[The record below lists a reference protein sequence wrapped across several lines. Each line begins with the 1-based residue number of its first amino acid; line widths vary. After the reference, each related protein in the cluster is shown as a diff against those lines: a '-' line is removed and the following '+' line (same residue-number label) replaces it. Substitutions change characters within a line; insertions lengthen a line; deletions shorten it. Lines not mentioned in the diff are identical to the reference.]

1 MKVTGLDQIKEKPSR
16 LLWWKHKNTEMSTGK
31 GWLQVLLMKIQRW
44 TTPTEWIYKVNFD
57 ENPFGN
63 SGKLSAGVGDSWG
76 KVLAAMPSLGHMG
89 REAIEVEALAAWQAI
104 SLAKR
109 DSSLL
114 VNKITPKEEASPII
128 GDLVEDILK

>member
-1 MKVTGLDQIKEKPSR
+1 MKT
-16 LLWWKHKNTEMSTGK
+16 
-31 GWLQVLLMKIQRW
+31 QRW
-44 TTPTEWIYKVNFD
+44 TTPTEGSYKVNFD
-57 ENPFGN
+57 ENLFGN
-63 SGKLSAGVGDSWG
+63 LGKLSAGVRDSWG

-109 DSSLL
+109 DSSVL
-114 VNKITPKEEASPII
+114 VNKITSKEEASPII